1 MHEFY
6 EKGYVSGLDGL
17 DSSANRNFQIACMK
31 IDRPDSIN
39 HLQQSALTSPGL
51 DFWSPSSPSY
61 PALLKAPRGR
71 FKITSLPGTA
81 LEYALSR
88 IGLGEDTALL
98 VASETLLR
106 RKLLLDRL
114 HLHGIPVD
122 APTDIFP
129 PPTVVC
135 PGDGSPARPYRA
147 DWAVPSP

>member
-1 MHEFY
+1 MREFY
-6 EKGYVSGLDGL
+6 EKRYVSGLDGL

-31 IDRPDSIN
+31 IDWPDSIN

-81 LEYALSR
+81 LECALSR

-135 PGDGSPARPYRA
+135 PGDGSAERPYQVE
-147 DWAVPSP
+147 WAVPSP

>member
-1 MHEFY
+1 
-6 EKGYVSGLDGL
+6 
-17 DSSANRNFQIACMK
+17 MK
-31 IDRPDSIN
+31 IAWPYSIN

-81 LEYALSR
+81 LECALSR
-88 IGLGEDTALL
+88 IGLGEDTTL

-106 RKLLLDRL
+106 RKLLLLDRL

-122 APTDIFP
+122 APGLDFCP
-129 PPTVVC
+129 PSTTLVFI
-135 PGDGSPARPYRA
+135 GGIM
-147 DWAVPSP
+147 

>member
-1 MHEFY
+1 MM
-6 EKGYVSGLDGL
+6 
-17 DSSANRNFQIACMK
+17 IA
-31 IDRPDSIN
+31 RLYSIN

-51 DFWSPSSPSY
+51 DFLSPSSPSY

-81 LEYALSR
+81 LECALSR
-88 IGLGEDTALL
+88 IGLGEDIAL

-135 PGDGSPARPYRA
+135 PGDGSAERPYQVE
-147 DWAVPSP
+147 WAVPSP

>member
-1 MHEFY
+1 MREFY
-6 EKGYVSGLDGL
+6 EKRYVSGLDGL

-98 VASETLLR
+98 ADIVGPDELIASETLRR
-106 RKLLLDRL
+106 RKFLLDRL
-114 HLHGIPVD
+114 IQHAIPVD
-122 APTDIFP
+122 YPTDIFP
-129 PPTVVC
+129 STIMMVSTDASDAP
-135 PGDGSPARPYRA
+135 
-147 DWAVPSP
+147 

>member
-1 MHEFY
+1 MM
-6 EKGYVSGLDGL
+6 
-17 DSSANRNFQIACMK
+17 IA
-31 IDRPDSIN
+31 RLYSIN

-81 LEYALSR
+81 LECALSR
-88 IGLGEDTALL
+88 IGLGEDTAL

-135 PGDGSPARPYRA
+135 PGDGSAERPYQVE
-147 DWAVPSP
+147 WAVPSP

>member
-1 MHEFY
+1 MM
-6 EKGYVSGLDGL
+6 
-17 DSSANRNFQIACMK
+17 IA
-31 IDRPDSIN
+31 RLYSIN

-81 LEYALSR
+81 LECALSR
-88 IGLGEDTALL
+88 IGLGEDTAL

-106 RKLLLDRL
+106 RRKFLLDRL
-114 HLHGIPVD
+114 LQHGIPVD
-122 APTDIFP
+122 YPTDIHP

-135 PGDGSPARPYRA
+135 PGDGSAERPYQVE
-147 DWAVPSP
+147 WAVPSP